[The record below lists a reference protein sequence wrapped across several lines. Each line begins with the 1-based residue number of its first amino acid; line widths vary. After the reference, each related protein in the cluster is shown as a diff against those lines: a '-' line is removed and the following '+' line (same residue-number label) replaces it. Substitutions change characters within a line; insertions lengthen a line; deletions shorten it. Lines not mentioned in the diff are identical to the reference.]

1 MYVIGLTGGIASG
14 KSSVSDILRK
24 LGACIVDAD
33 QLARQIVEPDQ
44 PAWQEIVAHFGK
56 TVLLPDG
63 HLNRKLL
70 GNIVFHSPADREVLN
85 KITHS
90 RIFHEMKQTI
100 FAMEKQ
106 GERIVVLDVPL
117 LLETGFVDLVDEI
130 WVVYVNEEVEMER
143 LQKRDHLTADEAKA
157 RIQAQMPLR
166 DKLRYATIV
175 INNEGDLAATA
186 LQVEKA
192 WERARRQAQI
202 FANNIEKMKTT
213 E

>member
-24 LGACIVDAD
+24 LGACVVDAD

-56 TVLLPDG
+56 AVLLPDG

-70 GNIVFHSPADREVLN
+70 GNIVFNSPSDREVLN

-90 RIFHEMKQTI
+90 RIFHEMEETI
-100 FAMEKQ
+100 FDMEKR
-106 GERIVVLDVPL
+106 GHKIIVLDVPL
-117 LLETGFVDLVDEI
+117 LLEANFADLVDEV

-157 RIQAQMPLR
+157 RIRSQMPLR
-166 DKLRYATIV
+166 EKLRYATIV
-175 INNEGDLAATA
+175 IDNEGDLAATA
-186 LQVEKA
+186 RQVEKA
-192 WERARRQAQI
+192 WA
-202 FANNIEKMKTT
+202 EKTKTT

>member
-1 MYVIGLTGGIASG
+1 
-14 KSSVSDILRK
+14 LRK

-56 TVLLPDG
+56 GVLLPDG
-63 HLNRKLL
+63 HLNRKSL
-70 GNIVFHSPADREVLN
+70 GNIVFNSPSDRDVLN

-90 RIFHEMKQTI
+90 RIFHKMKETI
-100 FAMEKQ
+100 LDREKQ
-106 GERIVVLDVPL
+106 GERIIVLDVPL
-117 LLETGFVDLVDEI
+117 LFEAGFADLVDEV

-157 RIQAQMPLR
+157 RIQSQMPLR
-166 DKLRYATIV
+166 EKLRYATIV

-186 LQVEKA
+186 CQVEKA
-192 WERARRQAQI
+192 WDRAQRMRKILQK
-202 FANNIEKMKTT
+202 NIENTKAT